1 MKIQLKKTLDHLNNS
16 SMMMETLEVKEKVAE
31 EKVVAVEMKDPVA
44 EEKDPVAET
53 KDPAMEI
60 ETKDPVAET
69 KDPAMEIETKDPV
82 AETKDPAMEIETK
95 DPVAETKDP
104 AMEIETKD
112 PVAETKDPAM
122 EIETKDPV
130 AETKD
135 PAMEIETK
143 DPVAETKDPA
153 MEIETK
159 DPVAETKDPAMEIET
174 KDPVA
179 ETKDPAME
187 IETKDPVAE
196 TKDQIQRER
205 SLEEDNQSYVWI
217 KYEGEQK
224 ISTENLVPGN
234 QVYKEKLIIKKGVE
248 FRLWDPFRSKLA
260 ASIMN
265 GLENFPFKNKTKVLY
280 LGASTG
286 TTVSHVS
293 DIVGPNGLVFAVE
306 HASRVARDFLDRVA
320 THRANIMPILQ
331 DARKPKEYFSVFG
344 KVDVVYVDIAQPDQ
358 TKIAI
363 DNCDM
368 FLKKDGFFFLVI
380 KTRSIDVTKAPK
392 RIVEEEIQK
401 LREKFEILES
411 IDLHPYDKDHAMV
424 IAKYKN

>member
-1 MKIQLKKTLDHLNNS
+1 
-16 SMMMETLEVKEKVAE
+16 
-31 EKVVAVEMKDPVA
+31 
-44 EEKDPVAET
+44 
-53 KDPAMEI
+53 MEI
-60 ETKDPVAET
+60 ETKDPV
-69 KDPAMEIETKDPV
+69 MEIETKDPV
-82 AETKDPAMEIETK
+82 VEMKDPVMEIETK
-95 DPVAETKDP
+95 DPVVEMKDP
-104 AMEIETKD
+104 VVEMKDPVMEIETKD
-112 PVAETKDPAM
+112 PVEIETKDPVM

-130 AETKD
+130 
-135 PAMEIETK
+135 MEIETK
-143 DPVAETKDPA
+143 DPVVEMKDPV

-159 DPVAETKDPAMEIET
+159 DPVVEMKDPVMEIET
-174 KDPVA
+174 KDPVMEI
-179 ETKDPAME
+179 ETKDQVVEMKDPVME
-187 IETKDPVAE
+187 IETKDPVVEMKDPMVEMKDPVMEIE
-196 TKDQIQRER
+196 TKDPVVEMKDPVMEIETKDPVVEMKDPVMEIETKDLIQRER
-205 SLEEDNQSYVWI
+205 SLEEDNQSYFWI

-224 ISTENLVPGN
+224 ISTENFVPGN
-234 QVYKEKLIIKKGVE
+234 QVYKEKLIIKKGIE
-248 FRLWDPFRSKLA
+248 YRLWDPFRSKLA

-265 GLENFPFKNKTKVLY
+265 GLENFPFKNKTTVLY

-320 THRANIMPILQ
+320 THRANVMPILQ

-368 FLKKDGFFFLVI
+368 FLKKEGFFFLVI

-401 LREKFEILES
+401 LREKFDILES